1 MSSVA
6 FTAAFHSRGFFVPV
20 NAWLTRAPERNQQQS
35 AHNRMVLEEVNH
47 LHSLLRPREGPKVV
61 KNERD
66 GNQVEHQRPGT
77 QARFESEQNRQAAT
91 EFKKNGHGQEK
102 RNGHHPFRGHGTGR
116 ARPVADFA
124 EAAEDED
131 QAEQNSPEQREPGFN
146 SGVPVCPFLS
156 QFVADY
162 FDFESNITN
171 TSW

>member
-1 MSSVA
+1 MIGNEIADLTKQREPMLRWLLFLA
-6 FTAAFHSRGFFVPV
+6 FCF
-20 NAWLTRAPERNQQQS
+20 
-35 AHNRMVLEEVNH
+35 HNRALWH
-47 LHSLLRPREGPKVV
+47 GAKQKPTLFLPKTPSAYGMAV
-61 KNERD
+61 
-66 GNQVEHQRPGT
+66 
-77 QARFESEQNRQAAT
+77 
-91 EFKKNGHGQEK
+91 KKNGHGQEK